1 MVSYKDFELSTRN
14 EVNIILKYNNYTNT
28 LIICE
33 IGADINLTLPNYWF
47 ENSEYANRSTIN
59 KLVVRSGDQK

>member
-14 EVNIILKYNNYTNT
+14 EVNIILKYNNHTNT

-33 IGADINLTLPNYWF
+33 IGADINLTLPKYLF
-47 ENSEYANRSTIN
+47 ENSDYANRSTIN